1 MIILQ
6 GLFLL
11 VLGHFTAAFLVYLN
25 HRFVFHGKLGKIGPL
40 KHIRKYH
47 SLHHAHAW
55 GNKMYYYIL
64 VPWWARILFLGIYAA
79 ISLVSVAF
87 AVGLATFSAY
97 YAYNHYAIHKKSHR
111 GHSFYHHSLHHSD
124 AKVNFSG
131 MYPFIDRL
139 FSTYKESRPIL

>member
-1 MIILQ
+1 
-6 GLFLL
+6 
-11 VLGHFTAAFLVYLN
+11 
-25 HRFVFHGKLGKIGPL
+25 
-40 KHIRKYH
+40 
-47 SLHHAHAW
+47 
-55 GNKMYYYIL
+55 MYYYIL
-64 VPWWARILFLGIYAA
+64 VPWWARILFLSIYAA

-87 AVGLATFSAY
+87 AVGLVTFSAY

-111 GHSFYHHSLHHSD
+111 GHSFYHHSLHHRD

>member
-6 GLFLL
+6 ALFLL

-25 HRFVFHGKLGKIGPL
+25 HRFIFHGKLGKIGPF
-40 KHIRKYH
+40 KDIRKYH

-55 GNKMYYYIL
+55 GDKMYYYIL
-64 VPWWARILFLGIYAA
+64 VPWWARILFLSIYVA
-79 ISLVSVAF
+79 ISFVSVAF
-87 AVGLATFSAY
+87 AVGLATFSTY
-97 YAYNHYAIHKKSHR
+97 YAYNHFAIHKKSHR
-111 GHSFYHHSLHHSD
+111 RHSFYHHSLHHSD